1 MSNNSILKNFSKF
14 FQILPKE
21 FKVKF
26 YFVIISVF
34 IISFLDLFSI
44 IAVVPLISI
53 LTNPNILNEN
63 STLESIYYFFN
74 FSNLNYFIVSI
85 SFSLLILFI
94 IKNLISIQLLKFQ
107 SNFSFSLSREISTKQ
122 YINYYS
128 KGFQFISNHNSTVL
142 VRDIFNMSLNFAN
155 SVTSSFIT
163 FLSEAT
169 ILSFIA
175 IGLFIYRPIL
185 MLGLA
190 VILLPTFFIAYKAI
204 KKKLKKIELEF
215 IEITPKI
222 NQYLFN
228 SFLGYIDVKLFGK
241 EKFFFNKYTSLIK
254 KHSDLNV
261 LKKVYLSIT
270 PKVFEIIIFLAV
282 FLIVF
287 YGLFILES
295 PSSVVEI
302 LGIFALSAYKLI
314 PSLNKI
320 FAALVGI
327 KSYEYIYEYF
337 EPIKEIQ
344 TNEIVPELNENENF
358 LFKNKIE
365 LKNISFSYDNKN
377 KVLDHFSL
385 SINKGEYIGIIGKS
399 GAGKT
404 TLIKLL
410 LRFLHETEGEIT
422 IDDKKLTP
430 SLDRSWREKI
440 GYVPQQGYIVDGT
453 LLDNIAFGVNSE
465 NVDLKKVNKI
475 IDLCSLQQ
483 LINESEKG
491 IYQPIGEGGSK
502 ISGGQKQRII
512 IARALYRE
520 VEILI
525 LDEATS
531 SLDNNTEQEVMET
544 INKLRSD
551 NISIIS
557 IAHRYS
563 SLKNCD
569 SIIELENGKIVN
581 THNYDEL
588 NKKTNTNS

>member
-1 MSNNSILKNFSKF
+1 MNNSIFKNFKKF
-14 FQILPKE
+14 HKILPIE
-21 FKVKF
+21 FKAKF
-26 YFVIISVF
+26 YFVILSVF
-34 IISFLDLFSI
+34 IVSFLDLFSI

-53 LTNPNILNEN
+53 LTNPNILEEN
-63 STLESIYYFFN
+63 T
-74 FSNLNYFIVSI
+74 FIEYL
-85 SFSLLILFI
+85 FSLLSFNNLNQFIVTISFALFLLFI
-94 IKNLISIQLLKFQ
+94 IKNIISIRLLKFQ
-107 SNFSFSLSREISTKQ
+107 AQFSYSLSKEISTKQ
-122 YINYYS
+122 YINYYN

-142 VRDIFNMSLNFAN
+142 VRDIFNMSQNFAN
-155 SVTSSFIT
+155 GVTSSFIT

-169 ILSFIA
+169 IMTFIGL
-175 IGLFIYRPIL
+175 GLFIYRPVL
-185 MLGLA
+185 MLGLLI
-190 VILLPTFFIAYKAI
+190 ILLPTFFIAYKII
-204 KKKLKKIELEF
+204 KKKLKQIELDF
-215 IEITPKI
+215 VEITPKI

-241 EKFFFNKYTSLIK
+241 EKFFFEKYTSLINR
-254 KHSDLNV
+254 HSNLNV

-287 YGLFILES
+287 YGLYILES
-295 PSSVVEI
+295 PTTVVEI

-337 EPIKEIQ
+337 EPIKEISS
-344 TNEIVPELNENENF
+344 NEIIHESSKGESLSFN
-358 LFKNKIE
+358 KKIE
-365 LKNISFSYDNKN
+365 IKNLSFSYDNKN
-377 KVLDHFSL
+377 KVLDQFCL
-385 SINKGEYIGIIGKS
+385 SIKKGEYIGIIGKS

-422 IDDKKLTP
+422 IDNKKLTP
-430 SLDRSWREKI
+430 SLDRSWRKKI

-453 LLDNIAFGVNSE
+453 LLDNIAFGVTSE
-465 NVDLKKVNKI
+465 EIDLEKVGKI
-475 IDLCSLQQ
+475 VDLCSLEQ
-483 LINESEKG
+483 LINESDKG

-544 INKLRSD
+544 INKLRVN

-569 SIIELENGKIVN
+569 SIIELENGKIIN
-581 THNYDEL
+581 TLKYDEL
-588 NKKTNTNS
+588 